1 MAELVNLGDCIDAS
15 VDPDKV
21 GLIDLVDADS
31 PREYTYAELDAA
43 ANAVARGLAAR
54 GLHPGDRV
62 AILSANRAE
71 YVSAY
76 FGTMRAG
83 MVSVPASFK
92 FPKDTIDYILRDSG
106 AKLVFADA
114 QRRADCPADLPV
126 VEFGQGGADGFD
138 AFLDAGPFASV
149 PTGADDVAMFLY
161 TSGSTGRPK
170 GVPLT
175 HGGHGWAVTSRPI
188 EARERGLVAAPLYH
202 MNGLFTAKVMFH
214 AHASIVMMEQFRARP
229 YIEAIAKYRCTSVFT
244 IPTMMALVA
253 REEDLLE
260 ELDLSAVRVL
270 TMGSAPVTMP
280 LFEKVMAMFPG
291 AIIGNGYGTTE
302 AGPVVFGPH
311 PEGIPTPP
319 LSLGYPLASVEVRLE
334 GGEAADEGVL
344 HMRTQAVTPGY
355 HNLPDE
361 TAKRLHD
368 GWYDSG
374 DVMRRDADGFYY
386 FVGRGDD
393 MFVCGGENI
402 YPGEVEMMLERQPGV
417 LQAAVVP
424 LADDIKGQRPV
435 AFIVRRQ
442 GSSVTEEEIKAFA
455 LDNGPAYQ
463 HPRHVGFLDAL
474 PLAGTNKINVRKLTE
489 MAKAAWGSTE
499 E

>member
-1 MAELVNLGDCIDAS
+1 MTDLVNLGDCIDAS

-21 GLIDLVDADS
+21 GLIDLVDADN

-54 GLHPGDRV
+54 GLQAGDRV

-83 MVSVPASFK
+83 MISVPTNFK
-92 FPKDTIDYILRDSG
+92 FPKDTIDYILRDCG
-106 AKLVFADA
+106 AKFVFADA
-114 QRRADCPADLPV
+114 GRRADCPADLPV
-126 VEFGQGGADGFD
+126 VEFGRDDAEGFD
-138 AFLDAGPFASV
+138 AFLDPGPFSSVPAGP
-149 PTGADDVAMFLY
+149 DDVAMFLY

-175 HGGHGWAVTSRPI
+175 HGGFGWAVTAPVI
-188 EARERGLVAAPLYH
+188 EAKERGLVAAPLYH
-202 MNGLFTAKVMFH
+202 MNGLFSTKAMFH

-229 YIEAIAKYRCTSVFT
+229 YIEAVAKYRCTWVLT

-260 ELDLSAVRVL
+260 DLDLSAIRML
-270 TMGSAPVTMP
+270 TMGSAPITMP
-280 LFEKVMAMFPG
+280 LFEKVKKMFPG
-291 AIIGNGYGTTE
+291 AVIGNSYGTTE
-302 AGPVVFGPH
+302 AGPMVFGPH
-311 PEGIPTPP
+311 PDGIPTPP
-319 LSLGYPLASVEVRLE
+319 LSFGHPLDAVEVRLH
-334 GGEAADEGVL
+334 GGETADKGVL
-344 HMRTQAVTPGY
+344 HMRTRAVTPGY
-355 HNLPDE
+355 HNLPAE
-361 TAKRLHD
+361 TAKRFHD

-435 AFIVRRQ
+435 AFIVRRD

-463 HPRHVGFLDAL
+463 HPRHVDFLDAL
-474 PLAGTNKINVRKLTE
+474 PLAGTNKIDVRKLTE
-489 MAKAAWGSTE
+489 RARATWG
-499 E
+499 

>member
-1 MAELVNLGDCIDAS
+1 MAELINLGDCIDAS

-21 GLIDLVDADS
+21 GLIDLFNADN
-31 PREYTYAELDAA
+31 PREYTYKDLDDD
-43 ANAVARGLAAR
+43 ANAVARGLTAR
-54 GLHPGDRV
+54 GLQTGDRV
-62 AILSANRAE
+62 AILASNRAE

-83 MVSVPASFK
+83 MVSVPTNFK

-114 QRRADCPADLPV
+114 PRRADCPADLPV

-138 AFLDAGPFASV
+138 DFLDAGPFAGA
-149 PTGADDVAMFLY
+149 PTDPDDVAMFLY

-175 HGGHGWAVTSRPI
+175 HGGFSWAVN
-188 EARERGLVAAPLYH
+188 ARVIDAGERGLVAAPLYH
-202 MNGLFTAKVMFH
+202 MNGLFTTKAMFH

-229 YIEAIAKYRCTSVFT
+229 YIEAVARHRCTWVLT

-253 REEDLLE
+253 REEDLVR
-260 ELDLSAVRVL
+260 ELDLSAVRML
-270 TMGSAPVTMP
+270 TMASAPVTMP
-280 LFEKVMAMFPG
+280 LFEKVRELFPG

-302 AGPVVFGPH
+302 AGPAVFGPH
-311 PEGIPTPP
+311 PDGIPTPP
-319 LSLGYPLASVEVRLE
+319 LSLGHPLSSVEVRLE
-334 GGEAADEGVL
+334 GGETADDGVL
-344 HMRTQAVTPGY
+344 VMRTGAVTPGY
-355 HNLPDE
+355 HNLPDQ
-361 TAKRLHD
+361 TAKRFNG

-386 FVGRGDD
+386 FVGRADD

-435 AFIVRRQ
+435 AFIVRRD
-442 GSSVTEEEIKAFA
+442 GSSVTEDEIKSFA
-455 LDNGPAYQ
+455 LDNGPANE
-463 HPRHVGFLDAL
+463 HPRHVDFLDAL
-474 PLAGTNKINVRKLTE
+474 PLAGTNKIDVRKLTE
-489 MAKAAWGSTE
+489 MAKEAWG
-499 E
+499 

>member
-1 MAELVNLGDCIDAS
+1 MTDLMNLGDCIDAS

-21 GLIDLVDADS
+21 GLIDLVDADN

-54 GLHPGDRV
+54 GLQPGDRV

-83 MVSVPASFK
+83 MISVPTNFK
-92 FPKDTIDYILRDSG
+92 FPKDTIDYILRDCG
-106 AKLVFADA
+106 AKFVFADA
-114 QRRADCPADLPV
+114 ARRADCPADIPV
-126 VEFGQGGADGFD
+126 VEFGQDGADGFD
-138 AFLDAGPFASV
+138 AFLDPGPFTSKPAGP
-149 PTGADDVAMFLY
+149 DDVAMFLY

-175 HGGHGWAVTSRPI
+175 HIGFGWAVTSRVI
-188 EARERGLVAAPLYH
+188 DAQERGLVAAPLYH
-202 MNGLFTAKVMFH
+202 MNGLFTTKAMFR

-229 YIEAIAKYRCTSVFT
+229 YIQAVAEYRCTWVLT

-260 ELDLSAVRVL
+260 DLDLSAIRML
-270 TMGSAPVTMP
+270 TMGSAPITMP
-280 LFEKVMAMFPG
+280 LFEKVKKMFPG
-291 AIIGNGYGTTE
+291 AVIGNSYGTTE
-302 AGPVVFGPH
+302 AGPMVFGPH
-311 PEGIPTPP
+311 PDGIPTPP
-319 LSLGYPLASVEVRLE
+319 LSFGHPLDAVEVRLH
-334 GGEAADEGVL
+334 GGETADEGVL
-344 HMRTQAVTPGY
+344 HMRTRAVTPGY
-355 HNLPDE
+355 HNLPDQ
-361 TAKRLHD
+361 TSKRFHD

-435 AFIVRRQ
+435 AFIVRRD

-463 HPRHVGFLDAL
+463 HPRHVDFLDAL
-474 PLAGTNKINVRKLTE
+474 PLAGTNKIDVRKLTE
-489 MAKAAWGSTE
+489 RARATWG
-499 E
+499 